1 MASDRQQFHRMEA
14 HYHMLLAEKKF
25 SVVPDVGRM
34 AIITMFDRAAL
45 TNEHPADS
53 ADAMNNE
60 ARRMQRFIKWQG
72 KATALVMEATV
83 EQFWGI
89 LDDPSISDITFIAAA
104 FLSKARP
111 VPWSRNSDPNKKRVM
126 FSFYDA
132 ISSARDEP
140 SITHLKQGKFFQR
153 SCGSMD
159 IYPLNIPFAWGF
171 MADRTSIWAPSQ
183 QAYFPSR
190 WHIRPQAGLSNLA
203 EYFGLTRDELQEPMS
218 YERAKQLFGRRDNI
232 RLRRYPVPSTLQP
245 VYDKL
250 RDNEVICRMHAKIR
264 RRLSD
269 AGVTWY

>member
-1 MASDRQQFHRMEA
+1 
-14 HYHMLLAEKKF
+14 
-25 SVVPDVGRM
+25 
-34 AIITMFDRAAL
+34 MFDRAAL
-45 TNEHPADS
+45 TSEHPADS

-60 ARRMQRFIKWQG
+60 ARRMRRFLKWRG
-72 KATALVMEATV
+72 KATVLVMDATV

-89 LDDPSISDITFIAAA
+89 LDDSGISDIIFIAAA
-104 FLSKARP
+104 FLSRARTM
-111 VPWSRNSDPNKKRVM
+111 PWSYDSDPERKRVM

-132 ISSARDEP
+132 VSPVGGKP

-159 IYPLNIPFAWGF
+159 AYSLNIPFAWGF
-171 MADRTSIWAPSQ
+171 MADRTRIWAPPQ

-190 WHIRPQAGLSNLA
+190 WHIRPQAGLTNVA
-203 EYFGLTRDELQEPMS
+203 EYFGLTRDDLQEPMS
-218 YERAKQLFGRRDNI
+218 YQQAKQLFGRRDNI
-232 RLRRYPVPSTLQP
+232 RLRRYPVPPALHP

-269 AGVTWY
+269 AGVMWY

>member
-1 MASDRQQFHRMEA
+1 MEA

-25 SVVPDVGRM
+25 SVAPDVGRI

-45 TNEHPADS
+45 TNEHRVDS

-60 ARRMQRFIKWQG
+60 ARRMQRFIKWRG
-72 KATALVMEATV
+72 RATALVMEATV

-89 LDDPSISDITFIAAA
+89 LDDPSISDITFIGPA
-104 FLSKARP
+104 FLSKASP
-111 VPWSRNSDPNKKRVM
+111 VPWSRDSDPEKKHVM
-126 FSFYDA
+126 FGFYDA
-132 ISSARDEP
+132 ISPVSGKP

-153 SCGSMD
+153 TCGYMD
-159 IYPLNIPFAWGF
+159 TYPLNIPFAWGF
-171 MADRTSIWAPSQ
+171 MADRTRIWASPQ
-183 QAYFPSR
+183 RAYFPSR

-218 YERAKQLFGRRDNI
+218 YKQVKQLFGRRDTV
-232 RLRRYPVPSTLQP
+232 RLRRYPAPPALHP

-269 AGVTWY
+269 AGVMWY